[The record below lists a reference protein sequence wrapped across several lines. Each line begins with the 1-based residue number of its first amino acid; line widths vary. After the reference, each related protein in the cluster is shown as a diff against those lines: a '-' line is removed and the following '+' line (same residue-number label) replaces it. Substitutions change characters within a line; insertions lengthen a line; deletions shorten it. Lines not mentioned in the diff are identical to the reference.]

1 MAAEH
6 ASLPV
11 VFSASSRR
19 GQETGSQG
27 KPRTN
32 AATISLSFGATTM
45 WFKIVGCR
53 YSITGFTYSLPTD
66 NHDNVILKRASR
78 RSRHFNLSRDYIVRL
93 LNEMIAGCEGQ
104 DIRNWK
110 SGEQ

>member
-1 MAAEH
+1 MRPGPSLRLSASFIVFSTMAAEH

-11 VFSASSRR
+11 VFASSRR

-53 YSITGFTYSLPTD
+53 YSITGFTYGLPTE

-78 RSRHFNLSRDYIVRL
+78 RSTCRRL
-93 LNEMIAGCEGQ
+93 KEGKLTLQ
-104 DIRNWK
+104 VP
-110 SGEQ
+110 